1 MAWKDGFVIEYVP
14 KPRHKRKRIDCRD
27 CVHVDLQHKTCKK
40 RPIVFWEYG
49 SYYYG
54 YYSTCRYFTANN
66 SLSGDK
72 KKAAQKIVEKN
83 AARNQNTSNPTSN
96 PKSHLQTK
104 SGIRTKIVDRFSES
118 RKMIQNAS
126 REHLL
131 DDKSKLLEDIKN
143 SNFIDLW
150 DKGNQSE
157 TCDCGGNLVQSQ
169 ENEVYFHIKDEKVSI
184 RVRGKYCQ
192 DCRKLFIV
200 KDTVINYIRKIENG
214 KW

>member
-14 KPRHKRKRIDCRD
+14 KSRHKRKRVDCRD
-27 CVHVDLQHKTCKK
+27 CAHVDLQHKTCKK

-54 YYSTCRYFTANN
+54 YYSTCKYFIADK

-83 AARNQNTSNPTSN
+83 AARYQNTDNPVSNSKPQ
-96 PKSHLQTK
+96 LQTK
-104 SGIRTKIVDRFSES
+104 PVIRTKMVDRFSTS

-126 REHLL
+126 KMHLL
-131 DDKSKLLEDIKN
+131 DDKRELLEDIKN
-143 SNFIDLW
+143 SNFIELW
-150 DKGNQSE
+150 DKGAQSVI
-157 TCDCGGNLVQSQ
+157 CDCGGELAHAK
-169 ENEVYFHIKDEKVSI
+169 ENEVYFHIKDEIVSI
-184 RVRGKYCQ
+184 RVRGQYCQ

-200 KDTVINYIRKIENG
+200 KDTVLNYIRNIEKG
-214 KW
+214 K